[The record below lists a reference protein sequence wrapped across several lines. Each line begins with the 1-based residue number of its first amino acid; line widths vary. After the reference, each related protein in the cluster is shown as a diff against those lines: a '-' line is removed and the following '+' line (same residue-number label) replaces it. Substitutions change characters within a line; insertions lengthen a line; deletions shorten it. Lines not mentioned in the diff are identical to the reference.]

1 MIMSVSGCLSSGVIS
16 SSTLVSPQRTK
27 LVSIHVTSNANAANI
42 IKVFDSS
49 DTSTSG
55 DVEIVRINTR
65 SDNSGTN
72 VFNQE
77 YDMHGVVAAKGL
89 YVQITGSG
97 SCAVTVTFV

>member
-1 MIMSVSGCLSSGVIS
+1 MAVSGCLSSGVFS
-16 SSTLVSPQRTK
+16 ASKLVSSQRTK
-27 LVSIHVTSNANAANI
+27 LVSIHVTSNANAANV

-49 DTSTSG
+49 DASASG

-89 YVQITGSG
+89 YVEITGSG
-97 SCAVTVTFV
+97 TSHVTVTFV

>member
-1 MIMSVSGCLSSGVIS
+1 MAVSGCLSSGVFS
-16 SSTLVSPQRTK
+16 ASKLVSSQRTK
-27 LVSIHVTSNANAANI
+27 LVSIHVTSNASAANV

-49 DTSTSG
+49 DASSSG

-65 SDNSGTN
+65 SDNSGAN

-89 YVQITGSG
+89 YVEITGSG
-97 SCAVTVTFV
+97 TSHVTVTFV

>member
-1 MIMSVSGCLSSGVIS
+1 MIMASGCLSSGVFS
-16 SSTLVSPQRTK
+16 SSTLVSSQRTK
-27 LVSIHVTSNANAANI
+27 LVSVHVTSNANAANV

-49 DTSTSG
+49 DASSSG

-89 YVQITGSG
+89 WVEITGSG

>member
-1 MIMSVSGCLSSGVIS
+1 MAVSGCLSSGVFS
-16 SSTLVSPQRTK
+16 ASKLVSSQRTK
-27 LVSIHVTSNANAANI
+27 LVSIHVTSNSSNTNV

-49 DTSTSG
+49 DASASG

-89 YVQITGSG
+89 WVEITGSG

>member
-1 MIMSVSGCLSSGVIS
+1 MAVSGCLSSGVFS
-16 SSTLVSPQRTK
+16 ASKLVSSQRTK
-27 LVSIHVTSNANAANI
+27 LVSIHVTSNASAANV

-49 DTSTSG
+49 DASASG

-89 YVQITGSG
+89 YVEITGSG
-97 SCAVTVTFV
+97 TSHVTVTFV

>member
-1 MIMSVSGCLSSGVIS
+1 MIMAVSGCLSSGVFS
-16 SSTLVSPQRTK
+16 ASKLVSSQRTK
-27 LVSIHVTSNANAANI
+27 LVSIHVTSNSNAANV

-49 DTSTSG
+49 DASASG

-89 YVQITGSG
+89 WVEITGSG

>member
-1 MIMSVSGCLSSGVIS
+1 MIMAVSGCLSSGVIS
-16 SSTLVSPQRTK
+16 SSTLVSSQRTK
-27 LVSIHVTSNANAANI
+27 LVSVHVTSNSNNSNV

-55 DVEIVRINTR
+55 DVEIVRINT
-65 SDNSGTN
+65 SADNSTTA
-72 VFNQE
+72 FNQE

-89 YVQITGSG
+89 YVEITGTG